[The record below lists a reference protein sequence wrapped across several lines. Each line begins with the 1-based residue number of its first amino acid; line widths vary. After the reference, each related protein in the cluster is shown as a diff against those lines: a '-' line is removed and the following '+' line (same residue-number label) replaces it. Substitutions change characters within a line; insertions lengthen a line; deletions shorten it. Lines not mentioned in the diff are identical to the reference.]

1 MLLGYGYFL
10 SPILKGAGLTAA
22 WVAYNKRCDD
32 DTANTPEPAVNVC
45 LFQRYDLIISR

>member
-10 SPILKGAGLTAA
+10 SPVLRGAGLTPA
-22 WVAYNKRCDD
+22 WIAYNTRAD
-32 DTANTPEPAVNVC
+32 ANGAAPAEPAVNVC